1 MLRLIC
7 VPSPVIFTFIVDSF
21 TRLGFILTICCN
33 FIIRRL
39 LSDCCTPTIGPGVAK
54 MVLLLFM
61 SLDVL
66 FKVDQRGK
74 DG

>member
-1 MLRLIC
+1 MVRWLLR
-7 VPSPVIFTFIVDSF
+7 
-21 TRLGFILTICCN
+21 
-33 FIIRRL
+33 
-39 LSDCCTPTIGPGVAK
+39 DCCTPTIGPGVAK
-54 MVLLLFM
+54 MALLEFM